1 MIWCR
6 VTTKAKNRNDGLP
19 LFVVPFLLLASYP
32 LLVKPLIVVT
42 TICQGLTLL
51 DCGGVIRIIMDPLMQ
66 FVKKLWPHSLTDHA
80 IGFRKKSKRRRRVLK
95 RKKMVLTKRR
105 EGDQEKTTKKL
116 M

>member
-80 IGFRKKSKRRRRVLK
+80 IGFRKKSKRRRS
-95 RKKMVLTKRR
+95 
-105 EGDQEKTTKKL
+105 E
-116 M
+116 

>member
-19 LFVVPFLLLASYP
+19 LFVVPL

-80 IGFRKKSKRRRRVLK
+80 IGFRKKSKRRS
-95 RKKMVLTKRR
+95 
-105 EGDQEKTTKKL
+105 E
-116 M
+116 